1 MSISSI
7 NLNTFSMKDS
17 LPSNASSTSN
27 SFANTLNQALGNV
40 NQSQQV
46 ANQMVTQLANG
57 DSNVD
62 LHNVMLAMQKS
73 NILLKT
79 TVQVRDRVISAYEE
93 VMRMQV

>member
-17 LPSNASSTSN
+17 LPSSASSTGN
-27 SFANTLNQALGNV
+27 SFANTLNQALGTV